1 MIKISTFFI
10 LSLIIIIILP
20 IIFFYVILLSNCVNI
35 PHDDDFPSL
44 LLFITTFA
52 KSHGI
57 FNKITLLIT
66 QQYSSYKLIFENAI
80 ASLYYFIF
88 GKINFIF
95 LQVIGDLFVLLILYY
110 LILLNL
116 KLVDNKIK
124 LLSSLIPIVYLLF
137 QLQYH
142 ETLNWAMAGLQNI
155 PVIAFSFF
163 AIYFLLKHSY
173 RFFLISNLFFVLA
186 VFSSGNGLLLFP
198 IGILIILQQKNINKF
213 IIWLVVS
220 IGLICL
226 YFFDYHFKNDGFQ
239 MRYLLY
245 NINLPFALS
254 FMGAA
259 FTNYSD
265 GYKVSFFA
273 GVLILSTFLF
283 MFRKRSDHTD
293 PEIFYSFL
301 FIIFTAVAVSST
313 RGKYGLAASLWSRY
327 AIYSDLAI
335 IFCYLFL
342 VKEIIKTKYFKLFI
356 IIAIILSIFFN
367 FNANKE
373 YYSQV
378 SEKKTSLIYS
388 IEAFRNINIGRRVLP
403 IPYQDQTQALNLIER
418 AKKMNIYFL
427 PNVDIKL
434 GIPSLVYKWA
444 KKHHNNRKALQNL
457 ILFYIQGYSLI
468 NFFPPESKNF
478 FKHFLYYIVKNN
490 NLINNK
496 PFFPQLYSYKQ
507 QYCSLYKKINKNIY
521 ENKYC

>member
-1 MIKISTFFI
+1 MKQLKFFYTGAIVI
-10 LSLIIIIILP
+10 LILP
-20 IIFFYVILLSNCVNI
+20 IIFFYVTLLSNCVNI
-35 PHDDDFPSL
+35 PYDDDFPSL

-52 KSHGI
+52 KTHGI

-95 LQVIGDLFVLLILYY
+95 LQIMGDLFVLLILYFFI
-110 LILLNL
+110 LII
-116 KLVDNKIK
+116 KKWVDNRIK
-124 LLSSLIPIVYLLF
+124 LIISLIPVVYILF
-137 QLQYH
+137 QFQYF

-198 IGILIILQQKNINKF
+198 IGILIILQQKNTNKL
-213 IIWLVVS
+213 IIWLVIS
-220 IGLICL
+220 IGLILL
-226 YFFDYHFKNDGFQ
+226 YFFDYHFKNDGLP
-239 MRYLLY
+239 MKSLLY

-259 FTNYSD
+259 FTNYSY

-301 FIIFTAVAVSST
+301 FIIFTAVAVSSI

-378 SEKKTSLIYS
+378 QEKKTSLIYS
-388 IEAFRNINIGRRVLP
+388 IEAFRNRYIGRYVLP
-403 IPYQDQTQALNLIER
+403 IPYRDQTWALNLIER

-427 PNVDIKL
+427 PNTNIKL
-434 GIPSLVYKWA
+434 DIPLLVYKWA
-444 KKHHNNRKALQNL
+444 KKTPYNKKALQNL
-457 ILFYIQGYSLI
+457 ILFYIQGYSFI
-468 NFFPPESKNF
+468 IFFPPKSKNF

-496 PFFPQLYSYKQ
+496 PFFQQLYPYRQ
-507 QYCSLYKKINKNIY
+507 QYCSLYKKLNKNIY